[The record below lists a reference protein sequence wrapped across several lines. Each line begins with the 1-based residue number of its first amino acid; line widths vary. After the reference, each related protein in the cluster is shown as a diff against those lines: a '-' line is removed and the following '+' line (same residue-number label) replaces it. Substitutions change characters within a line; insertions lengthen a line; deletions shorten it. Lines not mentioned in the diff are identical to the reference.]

1 MKLYGK
7 APLTELLTSTA
18 AENRLPHAILL
29 TGESGSGRRTTA
41 KYIAKLFMC
50 GAPPCGGCAAC
61 NKIDQD
67 SHPDVIYV
75 LDKCGGTYNIKQVR
89 EYVCDNTAV
98 KPNDG
103 DVKVYVFEKADTL
116 RPDAQNA
123 LLKNIEEPQPWVKF
137 IFICESSASL
147 LTTIRSRVTEYSMPE
162 CPEEEC
168 AKCLAEQYGVDK
180 KAALDN
186 ARMMNGNIGRC
197 LEALNGGDELKLME
211 SAKRAATGIA
221 KRSGYLLCTALG
233 EQTGRREFS
242 AVLEYLAGIISDAI
256 SVRAGGELCS
266 CGKNEAK
273 IIAGVFDDVK
283 LVSMLEKI
291 YDVNS
296 AGQLNINLS
305 LSAAYLTSV
314 LFKR

>member
-29 TGESGSGRRTTA
+29 TGESGSGRRTIA

-103 DVKVYVFEKADTL
+103 DIKVYIFEKADTL

-211 SAKRAATGIA
+211 SAKRVATRNSKAQRI
-221 KRSGYLLCTALG
+221 
-233 EQTGRREFS
+233 S
-242 AVLEYLAGIISDAI
+242 AVYRPGRTD
-256 SVRAGGELCS
+256 RAQGVLSG
-266 CGKNEAK
+266 
-273 IIAGVFDDVK
+273 AGVPCGYHQRRGISARRRRAVPRRQERGKD
-283 LVSMLEKI
+283 
-291 YDVNS
+291 NS
-296 AGQLNINLS
+296 RR
-305 LSAAYLTSV
+305 V
-314 LFKR
+314 

>member
-29 TGESGSGRRTTA
+29 TGESGSGRRTIA

-168 AKCLAEQYGVDK
+168 A
-180 KAALDN
+180 
-186 ARMMNGNIGRC
+186 MNGNIGRC

-296 AGQLNINLS
+296 AGQLNINLA

-314 LFKR
+314 LL

>member
-29 TGESGSGRRTTA
+29 TGESGSGRRTIA

-50 GAPPCGGCAAC
+50 GAPPSAGCAAC

-197 LEALNGGDELKLME
+197 LEALNGGDELTDGVCERRRHRNSK
-211 SAKRAATGIA
+211 SAADICCVPPWANRQGAGSSQRCWSTLRVSSAT
-221 KRSGYLLCTALG
+221 RYQCS
-233 EQTGRREFS
+233 
-242 AVLEYLAGIISDAI
+242 
-256 SVRAGGELCS
+256 AGGELCS

-296 AGQLNINLS
+296 AGQLNINLA

-314 LFKR
+314 LL

>member
-29 TGESGSGRRTTA
+29 TGEPGSGRRTIA

-103 DVKVYVFEKADTL
+103 DIKVYIFEKADTL

-168 AKCLAEQYGVDK
+168 AKDRK
-180 KAALDN
+180 
-186 ARMMNGNIGRC
+186 
-197 LEALNGGDELKLME
+197 
-211 SAKRAATGIA
+211 
-221 KRSGYLLCTALG
+221 
-233 EQTGRREFS
+233 
-242 AVLEYLAGIISDAI
+242 
-256 SVRAGGELCS
+256 SV
-266 CGKNEAK
+266 
-273 IIAGVFDDVK
+273 V
-283 LVSMLEKI
+283 
-291 YDVNS
+291 
-296 AGQLNINLS
+296 
-305 LSAAYLTSV
+305 
-314 LFKR
+314 